1 MQTLI
6 APDTTSAAEQFDAHS
21 PNFTRDRFAL
31 MAQMRADAP
40 VTFVPS
46 MGLYAVT
53 RWQDVRDVLGDAA
66 MFASSGRLAV
76 ACIWR
81 RKRRQFF
88 RFRRRFLR

>member
-6 APDTTSAAEQFDAHS
+6 APDSTSAAAQFDAHN

-31 MAQMRADAP
+31 MAQMRAESP

-46 MGLYAVT
+46 MGFYAVT

-66 MFASSGRLAV
+66 TFASSAGL
-76 ACIWR
+76 
-81 RKRRQFF
+81 
-88 RFRRRFLR
+88 